1 MSRRRRVKRTAPV
14 GGGGARHPA
23 SLANLK
29 RGENPPRDPRL
40 PARKHGGYAEVL
52 ASRLE
57 AKQREVFDAL
67 AADAPLRDA
76 DGELP
81 RHDTVAVAMLAKA
94 LCRLDDVEAYLVQR
108 GLVDDDG
115 HERPAVD
122 LERRLRAEVGD
133 WVDALGMTPR
143 SRARLGLDVARAGHF
158 DLAQA
163 WADVDDAPEPDEPDT
178 VDGSAEAA
186 A

>member
-1 MSRRRRVKRTAPV
+1 MPLSSDPRRRGRQ
-14 GGGGARHPA
+14 
-23 SLANLK
+23 LANLK
-29 RGENPPRDPRL
+29 RGDNPADRGNRHHVT
-40 PARKHGGYAEVL
+40 HGGYAAVVAE
-52 ASRLE
+52 RLE

-67 AADAPLRDA
+67 AADAPLRDP

-81 RHDTVAVAMLAKA
+81 RHDTVAVTMLAKA
-94 LCRLDDVEAYLVQR
+94 LCRLEDVETHLTQR
-108 GLVDDDG
+108 GFLDDDG
-115 HERPAVD
+115 NERPAVD
-122 LERRLRAEVGD
+122 LERRLRGEVAD

-143 SRARLGLDVARAGHF
+143 SRARLGLDVARAGNF

-163 WADVDDAPEPDEPDT
+163 WADADDDDPDRPET